1 MTNVFAPVRTQTTY
15 SECTNTINTARPPS
29 SEGLVITTEKEAT
42 AVIPN
47 YTCQNPSCR
56 KSFAK
61 PLKAVN
67 LSLENPEPYLACP
80 HCLTDITIKRDPS
93 TAETK
98 PLLDAEVLKT
108 AKNRL
113 GEEKNA
119 PRQKKTGCSHHFG
132 YLSERSSKEEIPE
145 ECMACA
151 EIVNCMLKAVK
162 SRTDT

>member
-1 MTNVFAPVRTQTTY
+1 M
-15 SECTNTINTARPPS
+15 
-29 SEGLVITTEKEAT
+29 

-47 YTCQNPSCR
+47 YICQNPSCR
-56 KSFAK
+56 KSFAE

-80 HCLTDITIKRDPS
+80 HCLTDITIQRDPS
-93 TAETK
+93 TDETK
-98 PLLDAEVLKT
+98 PVFGAGVLKT
-108 AKNRL
+108 AKDSL

-119 PRQKKTGCSHHFG
+119 PQPTKTRCTHHFG

-162 SRTDT
+162 SCTDN